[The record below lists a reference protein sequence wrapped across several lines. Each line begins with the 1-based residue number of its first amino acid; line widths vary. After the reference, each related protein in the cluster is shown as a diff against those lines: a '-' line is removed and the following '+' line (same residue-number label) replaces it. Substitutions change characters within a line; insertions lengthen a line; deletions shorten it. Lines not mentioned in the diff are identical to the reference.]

1 MSDWLTLDELAAL
14 LKVSTRTAQRITSP
28 AAGKERLL
36 AARFA
41 GTTRIRRSTLE
52 TWLKARERT

>member
-1 MSDWLTLDELAAL
+1 VSDWLSLDELAAL
-14 LKVSTRTAQRITSP
+14 LKISYRTAQRLVSP
-28 AAGKERLL
+28 AAGKERLV
-36 AARFA
+36 AARFG